1 MNMQMLAKELLSS
14 KNSPFAL
21 IAVVFATALGCLAS
35 LELVFTNPASILGW
49 LGLASCIVV
58 YNFCFALAIGDTKN
72 WNPDVTH
79 NG

>member
-1 MNMQMLAKELLSS
+1 MTMQTLAKELLSS
-14 KNSPFAL
+14 KNSPLAL
-21 IAVVFATALGCLAS
+21 IAVVFATALGSLAS

-49 LGLASCIVV
+49 LGFASCIIV
-58 YNFCFALAIGDTKN
+58 YNLCFALAIGDTKN